1 MKTIPNI
8 SFETEANNTG
18 FELLNLTNL
27 FARIDNIKNHDPR
40 QPHRI
45 YFFALLIVTKGIGKH
60 QIDLKEYDLR
70 AGTVL
75 KIAKGQVHAF
85 QTNPIYQGYLILFT
99 EEFVINYFS
108 KSSFKLISHLYN
120 YYLSSPIAFDKTNS
134 KKLIG
139 DLTAELS
146 HENAFAQNNIIAAIL
161 DLYLLKLERAS
172 TAKAIQFK
180 ESKGQDSFMQF
191 KKLVEND
198 YTKTRNVKDYADK
211 MFVTTKYLNKVVKA
225 FTINTAK
232 AFIDEY
238 VVLEAKREIV
248 STQKSLKEIAYSMGF
263 DEVTNF
269 TKFFKKHSYTT
280 PKAFRSTQNS

>member
-120 YYLSSPIAFDKTNS
+120 YHLSSPIVFDKTNS

-280 PKAFRSTQNS
+280 PKAFRNSQNS

>member
-85 QTNPIYQGYLILFT
+85 QTNPNYQGYLILFT

-280 PKAFRSTQNS
+280 PKAFRNSQNS

>member
-85 QTNPIYQGYLILFT
+85 QTNP
-99 EEFVINYFS
+99 NY
-108 KSSFKLISHLYN
+108 
-120 YYLSSPIAFDKTNS
+120 
-134 KKLIG
+134 
-139 DLTAELS
+139 
-146 HENAFAQNNIIAAIL
+146 
-161 DLYLLKLERAS
+161 
-172 TAKAIQFK
+172 
-180 ESKGQDSFMQF
+180 
-191 KKLVEND
+191 
-198 YTKTRNVKDYADK
+198 
-211 MFVTTKYLNKVVKA
+211 
-225 FTINTAK
+225 
-232 AFIDEY
+232 
-238 VVLEAKREIV
+238 
-248 STQKSLKEIAYSMGF
+248 
-263 DEVTNF
+263 
-269 TKFFKKHSYTT
+269 
-280 PKAFRSTQNS
+280 

>member
-180 ESKGQDSFMQF
+180 ESKGQDSFIQF

-280 PKAFRSTQNS
+280 PKAFRNSQNS

>member
-280 PKAFRSTQNS
+280 PKAFRNSQNS